1 MPSTCQGTVTTPYKS
16 GLKVDGAWHPY
27 ADPCPRM
34 DLRSGDRVRLEIDD
48 QGRVTALEITERGQG
63 ALPAETISDGQRE
76 LLSKLVDDRELTV
89 EALEEQFLV
98 PFKGKRLAE
107 LSKVEAGLFISFFF
121 GRANR
126 PRRSGGRR

>member
-1 MPSTCQGTVTTPYKS
+1 MPSTSQGTVTTPYRS

-27 ADPCPRM
+27 SDPCPRL
-34 DLRSGDRVRLEIDD
+34 DVRPGDRVRLSLDD
-48 QGRVTALEITERGQG
+48 EGRVTACEITERGSG
-63 ALPAETISDGQRE
+63 VLAPETISDGQRE

-89 EALEEQFLV
+89 EALEERFLV

-107 LSKVEAGLFISFFF
+107 LSKIEAGLLISFFF

-126 PRRSGGRR
+126 PGGPRARR